1 MLFDLEEHMRLS
13 AIAITLNRVHEY
25 VWNRET
31 GNSSLVRTSDEK
43 VLVSTALKF
52 LVSVQKGMG
61 EIGGPE
67 TIKPKVVYNTNL
79 LIEAMEHKS
88 LRLSR
93 GEFDFLVSSL
103 KKYQS
108 GQISASELTPLRERI
123 GKLAEVL
130 SSYSR
135 TYARTED
142 SDD

>member
-93 GEFDFLVSSL
+93 GNLIFLLAVL
-103 KKYQS
+103 KNINQDR
-108 GQISASELTPLRERI
+108 LVR
-123 GKLAEVL
+123 VN
-130 SSYSR
+130 
-135 TYARTED
+135 
-142 SDD
+142 